1 MDSDRDGLAV
11 AVEQHGQRLD
21 AVHGGELAE
30 VELADV
36 RGAAPLM
43 LLDDPMSELDAGRRE
58 RLVEVLRRGGQ
69 SVIAA
74 TELGLVPGADA
85 ADVVR
90 IAIVDGAVL
99 QSAAA
104 EAA

>member
-1 MDSDRDGLAV
+1 
-11 AVEQHGQRLD
+11 
-21 AVHGGELAE
+21 
-30 VELADV
+30 
-36 RGAAPLM
+36 M

-74 TELGLVPGADA
+74 TELGLVPGADG

-90 IAIVDGAVL
+90 IAIVDGAVM
-99 QSAAA
+99 QTAAA